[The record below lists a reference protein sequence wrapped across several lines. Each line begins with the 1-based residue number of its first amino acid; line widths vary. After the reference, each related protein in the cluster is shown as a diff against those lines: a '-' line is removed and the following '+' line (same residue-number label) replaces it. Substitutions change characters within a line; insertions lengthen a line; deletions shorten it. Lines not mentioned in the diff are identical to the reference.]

1 MARAPSPAQ
10 CSTLEQAKESNR
22 VDKMSE
28 KRILLL
34 AGGTYVALP
43 MDQACSDGNLVTAP
57 AWPAYPAWL
66 SAFLTVLGTKLE
78 VRDRVA

>member
-34 AGGTYVALP
+34 AGDYVE
-43 MDQACSDGNLVTAP
+43 
-57 AWPAYPAWL
+57 
-66 SAFLTVLGTKLE
+66 VLEGISE
-78 VRDRVA
+78 GEMIERVAGLCGAGALARGL